1 MGRMAQS
8 WKPWPLGHSPLTLG
22 LELEPAGRGADARQR
37 QRRATA
43 RASDATIVPSLE
55 ASTSALSR
63 NFSIGNRPSGSFL
76 PVYTLLFTHGQI
88 SIPGGPCIH
97 RSLLPQPLS
106 FTSANG
112 ETSTWRE
119 DHARTDATNSRTHD
133 RHPLQRNHTLVPKR
147 RFSAEH
153 KRRWV
158 RECHGFPACCGQ
170 RRKLGY

>member
-1 MGRMAQS
+1 MGRTPQT
-8 WKPWPLGHSPLTLG
+8 WKPWPLGPSPLTLG

-63 NFSIGNRPSGSFL
+63 NFSIGIDHLAAFSLSILSSSLTTRQAYPANLASIDLSSRNRCPS
-76 PVYTLLFTHGQI
+76 
-88 SIPGGPCIH
+88 
-97 RSLLPQPLS
+97 LPQTVKHLP
-106 FTSANG
+106 
-112 ETSTWRE
+112 RE
-119 DHARTDATNSRTHD
+119 DHARTDATNSRTHN

-153 KRRWV
+153 KRTWV
-158 RECHGFPACCGQ
+158 RECHGFPASCGQ